1 MKYCEIVNN
10 KLFKKSF
17 LRFISI
23 LGKHLTKQ
31 CEILYIDT

>member
-1 MKYCEIVNN
+1 MKYCEIVN

-23 LGKHLTKQ
+23 FGKHLTKQ

>member
-1 MKYCEIVNN
+1 MKYCEIVN

-23 LGKHLTKQ
+23 PGKHLTKQ